1 MWNSCVLQSFYVIIH
16 SFGLCQ
22 IVMDRFVIQLDI
34 SVDQLVVFYLFASL
48 WLVSAICVCIVL
60 YIIQSKKGVLPLLCL

>member
-1 MWNSCVLQSFYVIIH
+1 MWNACVLRSFHVIIH
-16 SFGLCQ
+16 SFGLWQ

-34 SVDQLVVFYLFASL
+34 SVDQLVVFCLFALL
-48 WLVSAICVCIVL
+48 WLVSVIYVCIVL